1 MRALFVAAA
10 LFLTQP
16 VFAQV
21 LEFQV
26 LRGDCSGGPD
36 DLSELKDI
44 RSAWKGDGTLELTAW
59 DTESQEW
66 SVVDGSGSLDTSTP
80 GILRLIYL
88 TKFTRLPPDAPVV
101 MCEDFVKLKFFIRGL
116 KRADYAVT
124 IEKSQLLLRSGVEG

>member
-10 LFLTQP
+10 FFLSQP
-16 VFAQV
+16 VFAQA
-21 LEFQV
+21 LEFKV

-36 DLSELKDI
+36 DLSELKEI
-44 RSAWKGDGTLELTAW
+44 GSAWQADGTLELTAW
-59 DTESQEW
+59 DTESQERT
-66 SVVDGSGSLDTSTP
+66 VVDGSGSLDTSTP

-116 KRADYAVT
+116 RRADYTVT